1 MIGRMRQRAW
11 PTARGELRS
20 ALASAPY
27 VLTLP
32 QGMAEHTCEK
42 QTEQLRAGEAAG
54 AYPAVRRGCAH
65 L

>member
-1 MIGRMRQRAW
+1 MRQRAW

-42 QTEQLRAGEAAG
+42 QTGQLRAGQQQVHTL
-54 AYPAVRRGCAH
+54 P
-65 L
+65 

>member
-1 MIGRMRQRAW
+1 MLRRLVGGRMRQRAW

-42 QTEQLRAGEAAG
+42 QTGQLRAGQQQVHTL
-54 AYPAVRRGCAH
+54 P
-65 L
+65 

>member
-1 MIGRMRQRAW
+1 MPLTGSRKHRRAW

-32 QGMAEHTCEK
+32 QGMAEHTCEERTG
-42 QTEQLRAGEAAG
+42 QDSSE
-54 AYPAVRRGCAH
+54 
-65 L
+65 